1 MFSCICPFVGEE
13 LWNILGHE
21 DLITYAPWPKHDESK
36 LVLTKKQIGVQV
48 LGKLRGTIEIDVD
61 ESEESV
67 KEKAF
72 ALETVA
78 RQLEGKTVVKVI
90 YVKNKILN
98 IVVK

>member
-1 MFSCICPFVGEE
+1 MGEE
-13 LWNILGHE
+13 IWNLLGNE
-21 DLITYAPWPKHDESK
+21 DLITYAPWPKHDEAK

-61 ESEESV
+61 EDEESV
-67 KEKAF
+67 KTKAF

-78 RQLEGKTVVKVI
+78 RQLEGKTIVKVI

-98 IVVK
+98 IVAK

>member
-1 MFSCICPFVGEE
+1 MMVKIV
-13 LWNILGHE
+13 NNVHQH
-21 DLITYAPWPKHDESK
+21 AK

-48 LGKLRGTIEIDVD
+48 LGKLRGQIEIDVD
-61 ESEESV
+61 EDEESV

-78 RQLEGKTVVKVI
+78 RQIEGKTVVKVI
-90 YVKNKILN
+90 YVKNKIVN